1 MIDPDN
7 TKFMTFERLTVVME
21 DKLKEVDT
29 MEDLLVQLRKLDKD
43 GDDKILSAEFK
54 QYMKNLGTK
63 MSDEELEEMMKEADP
78 KGEGIVDILEFADR
92 ICPPKIK

>member
-1 MIDPDN
+1 
-7 TKFMTFERLTVVME
+7 ME
-21 DKLKEVDT
+21 GRLKEVDT
-29 MEDLLVQLRKLDKD
+29 YDDLIKEFNLLDKD
-43 GDDKILSAEFK
+43 GDGKIPAPEFK

-63 MSDEELEEMMKEADP
+63 MTQEELEEMMKEADP